1 MDTYSAT
8 DVARRLGTS
17 VPRVQR
23 AVTRLGMD
31 ARRGAGGRLRLT
43 ARDVMRLQAELGV
56 APPAPGLSRIETRTL
71 AALARSPLG
80 VISVRALAARAGVSP
95 TAAGRALAT
104 LLVRGLVR
112 RERETLAL
120 GKARDVSVLRANV
133 SAPQWPGLA
142 PALARV
148 LAPEREG
155 SGAHRHRRV
164 PRELRHLFW
173 NTDPS
178 QLDVSSHGDYIARR
192 LLHIGDLEG
201 LAWGADRL
209 SADNWRHAANA
220 RGLSPESRVLALNLA
235 DRAPA

>member
-56 APPAPGLSRIETRTL
+56 APPAPGLSRIEARTL

-95 TAAGRALAT
+95 TAVGRALAT
-104 LLVRGLVR
+104 LLVRA
-112 RERETLAL
+112 LAL
-120 GKARDVSVLRANV
+120 GKARDVSVLRANM

-173 NTDPS
+173 NTDSS